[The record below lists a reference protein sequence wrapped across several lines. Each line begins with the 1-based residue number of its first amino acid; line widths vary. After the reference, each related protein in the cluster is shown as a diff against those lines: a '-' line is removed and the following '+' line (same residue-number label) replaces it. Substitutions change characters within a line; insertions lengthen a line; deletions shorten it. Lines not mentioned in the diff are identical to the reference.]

1 MEELKA
7 DVADAL
13 DGVECAG
20 YREAARVSIVE
31 QDNGNIKIIGGM
43 SKSLHRER
51 QEIKREQLNAL
62 DDANLEWHYKKD
74 GRFKNGYRVDT
85 VIITGKK
92 QLAADGGDRTT
103 INVDKET
110 HSEASQ
116 VKDEHGETWPEVL
129 QWYAE
134 NRDGDTDTDTNDD
147 TEPMQVVPVDEV
159 VGREVPKTTV
169 QLEATEYS
177 KIADELEGRLR

>member
-1 MEELKA
+1 M
-7 DVADAL
+7 
-13 DGVECAG
+13 
-20 YREAARVSIVE
+20 
-31 QDNGNIKIIGGM
+31 
-43 SKSLHRER
+43 
-51 QEIKREQLNAL
+51 
-62 DDANLEWHYKKD
+62 
-74 GRFKNGYRVDT
+74 T
-85 VIITGKK
+85 
-92 QLAADGGDRTT
+92 DRTT

-134 NRDGDTDTDTNDD
+134 NRDGDTDTKD
-147 TEPMQVVPVDEV
+147 TEPMQVVPVEEV
-159 VGREVPKTTV
+159 VGREVPQSSVDWDTVNDSLKESIKNINTKV

>member
-1 MEELKA
+1 M
-7 DVADAL
+7 
-13 DGVECAG
+13 
-20 YREAARVSIVE
+20 
-31 QDNGNIKIIGGM
+31 
-43 SKSLHRER
+43 
-51 QEIKREQLNAL
+51 
-62 DDANLEWHYKKD
+62 
-74 GRFKNGYRVDT
+74 T
-85 VIITGKK
+85 
-92 QLAADGGDRTT
+92 DRTT

-134 NRDGDTDTDTNDD
+134 NRDGDTDTDTND
-147 TEPMQVVPVDEV
+147 TEPMQVVPVEEV
-159 VGREVPKTTV
+159 VGREVPQSSVEQDKDFDDWFSPDHAKTVAEHIRLELEQSNTV

>member
-1 MEELKA
+1 M
-7 DVADAL
+7 
-13 DGVECAG
+13 
-20 YREAARVSIVE
+20 
-31 QDNGNIKIIGGM
+31 
-43 SKSLHRER
+43 
-51 QEIKREQLNAL
+51 
-62 DDANLEWHYKKD
+62 
-74 GRFKNGYRVDT
+74 T
-85 VIITGKK
+85 
-92 QLAADGGDRTT
+92 DRTT

-134 NRDGDTDTDTNDD
+134 NRDGDTDTDTND

-159 VGREVPKTTV
+159 VGREVPQSSVEQDRDFDDWFSPDHAKTVAEHIRLELEQTNTV

>member
-1 MEELKA
+1 
-7 DVADAL
+7 
-13 DGVECAG
+13 
-20 YREAARVSIVE
+20 
-31 QDNGNIKIIGGM
+31 M
-43 SKSLHRER
+43 S
-51 QEIKREQLNAL
+51 
-62 DDANLEWHYKKD
+62 
-74 GRFKNGYRVDT
+74 
-85 VIITGKK
+85 
-92 QLAADGGDRTT
+92 DRTT

-159 VGREVPKTTV
+159 VGREVPQSSVDWDTVNDSLKESIKNINTKV

>member
-1 MEELKA
+1 M
-7 DVADAL
+7 
-13 DGVECAG
+13 
-20 YREAARVSIVE
+20 
-31 QDNGNIKIIGGM
+31 
-43 SKSLHRER
+43 
-51 QEIKREQLNAL
+51 
-62 DDANLEWHYKKD
+62 
-74 GRFKNGYRVDT
+74 T
-85 VIITGKK
+85 
-92 QLAADGGDRTT
+92 DRTT

-134 NRDGDTDTDTNDD
+134 NRDGDTDTND
-147 TEPMQVVPVDEV
+147 TEPMQVVPVEEV
-159 VGREVPKTTV
+159 VGREVPQSSVDLSDVHTKLDRIDGALGDTVEKALEIGDSRNAV

>member
-1 MEELKA
+1 M
-7 DVADAL
+7 
-13 DGVECAG
+13 
-20 YREAARVSIVE
+20 
-31 QDNGNIKIIGGM
+31 
-43 SKSLHRER
+43 
-51 QEIKREQLNAL
+51 
-62 DDANLEWHYKKD
+62 
-74 GRFKNGYRVDT
+74 T
-85 VIITGKK
+85 
-92 QLAADGGDRTT
+92 DRTT

-134 NRDGDTDTDTNDD
+134 NRDGDTDTDTND
-147 TEPMQVVPVDEV
+147 TEPMQVVPVEEV
-159 VGREVPKTTV
+159 VGREVPQSSVEQDRDFDDWFSPDHAKTVAEHIRLELEQSNTV